1 MTFRI
6 VENRVFPQAIAEVSA
21 TKQVPLGTIV
31 RAVDETYGEGEFI
44 YLLGVA
50 NTAVGSWVTY
60 SADDFST
67 ALLAGNA
74 IGPVAIAMSANVASK
89 YGWYQISG
97 KAIGKTNGDVSD
109 NGNLYCSSGGTV
121 DDTDVAGDFISG
133 AKAASGGTG
142 ATTIEVEIH
151 RPFVRDGLDN

>member
-97 KAIGKTNGDVSD
+97 KAIGKTNGDVAD
-109 NGNLYCSSGGTV
+109 NANLYCSSGGTV

-133 AKAASGGTG
+133 AKAASAGTG